1 MGTSTGTAAGG
12 RGSVLLLAAAPV
24 GRWRLM
30 DVAPV
35 SRVCA
40 AVSPSELTGTR
51 EATVIEMIDPVEP
64 RLVLERVRAA
74 AQSAGPLTVVLAGQL
89 HLDRKTQEP
98 YLALALSTPR
108 TVRHTAVPW
117 RKLAAAVEGATGSV
131 TALVDLVADPLAW
144 RQVQRSPLSL
154 GQDVGLYGRV
164 MGPPQ
169 RGRTATPDY
178 LNACLTLWGRT
189 GRPEPEELHRLALAC
204 AGEEGV
210 LAVSGGPT
218 PTPTPTPTPRGV
230 QEPADTTVEETPA
243 EYAPAED
250 APVAYGLDS
259 LDAILA
265 AARVGRH
272 EQASEAA
279 AVAHAR
285 TLDVDGR
292 LTPETLLWMEV
303 RAELAHLAA
312 DPVRSCAA
320 WLTVAETRLDRGE
333 GCDAAE
339 VEACVDRAHHQWHR
353 IRSALEIVRLAPRLM
368 ELRRRVPGRRPGA
381 LADVR
386 DRAELRSS
394 VRVLS
399 VRPARSPESA
409 VLLLNL

>member
-1 MGTSTGTAAGG
+1 M
-12 RGSVLLLAAAPV
+12 
-24 GRWRLM
+24 
-30 DVAPV
+30 
-35 SRVCA
+35 
-40 AVSPSELTGTR
+40 SPSELTGTR
-51 EATVIEMIDPVEP
+51 EATVIELIDPVEP
-64 RLVLERVRAA
+64 RLVLDRVRAA
-74 AQSAGPLTVVLAGQL
+74 AQSAGPLTLVLAGQL
-89 HLDRKTQEP
+89 HLDRRTQEP
-98 YLALALSTPR
+98 YLALALSSPR

-117 RKLAAAVEGATGSV
+117 RRLAAAVEGAAGSV

-144 RQVQRSPLSL
+144 RHVQRSPLSL

-164 MGPPQ
+164 TGPPK

-178 LNACLTLWGRT
+178 LNACLTLWGRK
-189 GRPEPEELHRLALAC
+189 GRPEPAELHRLALAC

-210 LAVSGGPT
+210 LAVSGA
-218 PTPTPTPTPRGV
+218 PTPRGGAA
-230 QEPADTTVEETPA
+230 PAGSRVEEGVDVPV
-243 EYAPAED
+243 EEGVDAPAGESAD
-250 APVAYGLDS
+250 APFEDGLDS
-259 LDAILA
+259 LYAILA
-265 AARVGRH
+265 AAHEGRH

-292 LTPETLLWMEV
+292 HAPETVLWMEV

-320 WLTVAETRLDRGE
+320 WLTVAEARLDRGE
-333 GCDAAE
+333 ECDAAE

-353 IRSALEIVRLAPRLM
+353 IRSALEIVRLAPRLL

-381 LADVR
+381 LADIR
-386 DRAELRSS
+386 ERTELRSS

>member
-1 MGTSTGTAAGG
+1 M
-12 RGSVLLLAAAPV
+12 
-24 GRWRLM
+24 
-30 DVAPV
+30 
-35 SRVCA
+35 
-40 AVSPSELTGTR
+40 SPSELTGTR
-51 EATVIEMIDPVEP
+51 EATVIEMFDPVEP
-64 RLVLERVRAA
+64 RLVLDRVRAA
-74 AQSAGPLTVVLAGQL
+74 AQSAGPLTLVLAGQL

-117 RKLAAAVEGATGSV
+117 RKLAAAVEGAAGTV

-144 RQVQRSPLSL
+144 RHVQRSPLSL

-164 MGPPQ
+164 TGPPQ

-178 LNACLTLWGRT
+178 LNACLTLWGRR
-189 GRPEPEELHRLALAC
+189 GRPEPAELHRLALAC

-210 LAVSGGPT
+210 LAVSGGPA
-218 PTPTPTPTPRGV
+218 PRG
-230 QEPADTTVEETPA
+230 EATVEERA
-243 EYAPAED
+243 EAPVDDAPAD
-250 APVAYGLDS
+250 DAPAAPVAYGLDS
-259 LDAILA
+259 LDAILD
-265 AARVGRH
+265 AAREGRH

-285 TLDVDGR
+285 TLDVDGS
-292 LTPETLLWMEV
+292 LTPETVLWMEV

-312 DPVRSCAA
+312 DPVRSCAD
-320 WLTVAETRLDRGE
+320 WLTVAEARLDRGE

-353 IRSALEIVRLAPRLM
+353 IRSAPEIVRLAPRLL
-368 ELRRRVPGRRPGA
+368 ELRRLVPGRRPGA
-381 LADVR
+381 LADVQ
-386 DRAELRSS
+386 DRVELRSS

-399 VRPARSPESA
+399 VRPARSPDSA